1 MFNDVSVEV
10 HYRPVYLSN
19 WFKDNLLQRYIR
31 EKEEQQFSHKER
43 FCDAA
48 IGTVTDEFNIV
59 FQMLH
64 MYNHFFSSR
73 NNFKQFIDYYYLLNK
88 DLPEDKRKECADV
101 LENIG
106 VKKYAS
112 GIMWIMKELLG
123 VKNERLILEPNE
135 KIGRLI
141 LNESYNTGTYSTENN
156 LKYVIEQFIANFR
169 IVHQFPKEVLIN
181 PLFLVWHQWWK
192 LKMKMALRKE
202 VLHER

>member
-1 MFNDVSVEV
+1 
-10 HYRPVYLSN
+10 
-19 WFKDNLLQRYIR
+19 
-31 EKEEQQFSHKER
+31 
-43 FCDAA
+43 
-48 IGTVTDEFNIV
+48 
-59 FQMLH
+59 

-123 VKNERLILEPNE
+123 VENERLILEPNE

-169 IVHQFPKEVLIN
+169 IVRQFPKEVLIN